1 MCGPQISS
9 DGGKNFMIIDIIN
22 RLILALADAAPL
34 ALVTLAIVLIFRT
47 SFTTNFAQGM
57 IATTGAYI
65 VTILYNRYLLIKF
78 PNGNLFLFAIIAF
91 MSGIIVSF
99 LFGVFIDVVLIRK
112 SKFSNA
118 LTKQMITMGIVLFVM
133 GLLPTLFF
141 KSELNMPTIP
151 SFFKKT
157 SIFETAMGNIV
168 IQHNHIYSIL
178 VATVVISIVFIMLKY
193 TKWGLGVRSTAANE
207 KVASMMGVNTKF
219 ITAMSWGIAGGLGS
233 LGAILYASYQ
243 QTIGVPFMIEMQVN
257 GFLASILG
265 GFSTFFGPIVGA
277 IIIPVLNQISY
288 YIMPNFQV
296 GGQNLGVYY
305 KVIVYTIIL
314 IIILIKPIGLFGK
327 KIAKKV

>member
-1 MCGPQISS
+1 MAV
-9 DGGKNFMIIDIIN
+9 DIIN

-57 IATTGAYI
+57 IAASGAYI
-65 VTILYNRYLLIKF
+65 VTILYNRYLILKF
-78 PNGNLFLFAIIAF
+78 PEGNVVFFTLIAF
-91 MSGIIVSF
+91 LSGIIVAF
-99 LFGVFIDVVLIRK
+99 LFGVFIDVILIRK

-141 KSELNMPTIP
+141 QAELNMPTIP
-151 SFFKKT
+151 FLFDGT
-157 SIFETAMGNIV
+157 IVIETAMGKNIV
-168 IQHNHIYSIL
+168 IQKNYIYAITL
-178 VATVVISIVFIMLKY
+178 TTIVISTVFVMLKY

-207 KVASMMGVNTKF
+207 RVAGMMGVNTKF
-219 ITAMSWGIAGGLGS
+219 ITAMSWGIAGALGS
-233 LGAILYASYQ
+233 LGAIIYASYNV
-243 QTIGVPFMIEMQVN
+243 TINVGFMTEMQVN

-277 IIIPVLNQISY
+277 IIIPILNQISY
-288 YIMPNFQV
+288 FIMPQLQI

-305 KVIVYTIIL
+305 KVVVYIIIL

>member
-1 MCGPQISS
+1 MAV
-9 DGGKNFMIIDIIN
+9 DIIN

-57 IATTGAYI
+57 IAASGAYI
-65 VTILYNRYLLIKF
+65 VTILYNRYLILKF
-78 PNGNLFLFAIIAF
+78 PEGNVVIFTLIAF
-91 MSGIIVSF
+91 LSGIIVAF

-141 KSELNMPTIP
+141 KAELNMPTIP
-151 SFFKKT
+151 FLFDGT
-157 SIFETAMGNIV
+157 LVIETAMGKNII
-168 IQHNHIYSIL
+168 IQKNYIYAITL
-178 VATVVISIVFIMLKY
+178 TTVVISTVFVMLKY

-207 KVASMMGVNTKF
+207 RVAGMMGVNTKF
-219 ITAMSWGIAGGLGS
+219 ITAMSWGIAGALGS
-233 LGAILYASYQ
+233 LGAIIYASYNV
-243 QTIGVPFMIEMQVN
+243 TINVGFMTEMQVN

-265 GFSTFFGPIVGA
+265 GFSTFFGPIIGA
-277 IIIPVLNQISY
+277 IIIPILNQISY
-288 YIMPNFQV
+288 YIMPQLQI

-305 KVIVYTIIL
+305 KVVVYIIIL

>member
-1 MCGPQISS
+1 MAV
-9 DGGKNFMIIDIIN
+9 DIIN

-47 SFTTNFAQGM
+47 SFTTNFAQGV

-65 VTILYNRYLLIKF
+65 VTIFYNRYLLLKF
-78 PNGNLFLFAIIAF
+78 PTSNPFLLTLVAF
-91 MSGIIVSF
+91 LSGIIIGF
-99 LFGVFIDVVLIRK
+99 LLGVFIDVILIRK

-118 LTKQMITMGIVLFVM
+118 LTKQMITMGIVLFIM

-141 KSELNMPTIP
+141 KAELNMPTIP
-151 SFFKKT
+151 YFFSGT
-157 SIFETAMGNIV
+157 FVFETSSGQNII
-168 IQHNHIYSIL
+168 IQKNHIYAVALATTVITL
-178 VATVVISIVFIMLKY
+178 VFLMLKY

-207 KVASMMGVNTKF
+207 RVAGMMGVNTKF
-219 ITAMSWGIAGGLGS
+219 ITAMSWGIAGALGT
-233 LGAILYASYQ
+233 LGAIIYASYNI
-243 QTIGVPFMIEMQVN
+243 TINVGFMTEMQVN

-265 GFSTFFGPIVGA
+265 GFSTFFGPVVGA
-277 IIIPVLNQISY
+277 IIIPILNQLSY
-288 YIMPNFQV
+288 YIMPKLQI

-305 KVIVYTIIL
+305 KVFVYLIIL